1 MIKKVSRY
9 CDFVKDDKRRCKNY
23 KQSDKDFCK
32 VHENE
37 NENENQ
43 NENDNDNGTKM
54 LLFTLFFVKFVMFAC
69 FLYLY
74 NSNPYFKSEIDI
86 LYDLITK
93 SNINR
98 FNISQFSGNILE
110 CGVKYT
116 STFVD
121 VCNELFDKV
130 YAVYIDSFQL
140 NDTENIIYEV
150 HDVFLKQKN

>member
-32 VHENE
+32 VHEN
-37 NENENQ
+37 Q
-43 NENDNDNGTKM
+43 NDNGTKM
-54 LLFTLFFVKFVMFAC
+54 LLFTLFFVKFVIFAC

-86 LYDLITK
+86 VYDL
-93 SNINR
+93 SINR
-98 FNISQFSGNILE
+98 FNISELPGYMSELSGSVLK

-121 VCNELFDKV
+121 VCNELFEKV
-130 YAVYIDSFQL
+130 YTVYIDSFQL
-140 NDTENIIYEV
+140 NGTENIIYEV
-150 HDVFLKQKN
+150 QDVFLKQN